1 MVTEKSV
8 VAAEHVD
15 QRFGDHELM
24 PRMEALLQV
33 AGCKFEDLTQVA
45 CVIGPGGFMSLR
57 VAVALANTLAD
68 QLQIPIAGVHLSEVY
83 AARISPSPVGEG
95 LGVGALWLH
104 STKKTELFVRGF
116 GDYAKTWPVP
126 MHVML
131 EDFLDIVRRDVRIA
145 RLYTGELR
153 HGTHSPR
160 IPEKTGIQKTNPRTV
175 VWKGV
180 VTKLRFF
187 SNKLRRNLPLVSICF
202 AGHDHY

>member
-145 RLYTGELR
+145 RLYTGEL
-153 HGTHSPR
+153 
-160 IPEKTGIQKTNPRTV
+160 IPEHQAVLTDAVGALHAMPIQDMEHI
-175 VWKGV
+175 
-180 VTKLRFF
+180 
-187 SNKLRRNLPLVSICF
+187 LPAFLQKQEFKKQILEPWY
-202 AGHDHY
+202 GRGW

>member
-68 QLQIPIAGVHLSEVY
+68 QLQIPIAGVHLSEVD
-83 AARISPSPVGEG
+83 AARIYPSPVGGG
-95 LGVGALWLH
+95 LGVGA
-104 STKKTELFVRGF
+104 V
-116 GDYAKTWPVP
+116 
-126 MHVML
+126 
-131 EDFLDIVRRDVRIA
+131 
-145 RLYTGELR
+145 
-153 HGTHSPR
+153 
-160 IPEKTGIQKTNPRTV
+160 
-175 VWKGV
+175 
-180 VTKLRFF
+180 
-187 SNKLRRNLPLVSICF
+187 
-202 AGHDHY
+202 